1 MNRRDTII
9 VAILLNAGLLVVLFT
24 TSLKSKSEETP
35 PPSVVATHEPAAP
48 AVIVPPSSALATPAA
63 PDEVDQVLKQYI
75 TPVVT
80 NEPQQNVAT
89 EVTLPAPI
97 EEPSVK
103 EVTVKKGDVLERI
116 ARQNRVSVSE
126 LMKFNHLTTTRL
138 KVGQVL
144 KIPAKMQKASVQTE
158 TGAEYYTVKNGD
170 NPWVIAV
177 RHHMKVE
184 ELLQLNNMD
193 EAKARRL
200 KPGDRIRIR

>member
-1 MNRRDTII
+1 VPSM
-9 VAILLNAGLLVVLFT
+9 AT
-24 TSLKSKSEETP
+24 T
-35 PPSVVATHEPAAP
+35 
-48 AVIVPPSSALATPAA
+48 AA

-75 TPVVT
+75 TPAVT
-80 NEPQQNVAT
+80 AEPQQNFAAD
-89 EVTLPAPI
+89 LNPIPAEPI
-97 EEPSVK
+97 EQPRVK

-126 LMKFNHLTTTRL
+126 LMKFNNLTGTRL
-138 KVGQVL
+138 KIGQVL
-144 KIPAKMQKASVQTE
+144 KIPAKAQKAISE
-158 TGAEYYTVKNGD
+158 TTTDAEYYTVKNGD

-200 KPGDRIRIR
+200 KPGDRIRIK

>member
-1 MNRRDTII
+1 M
-9 VAILLNAGLLVVLFT
+9 AT
-24 TSLKSKSEETP
+24 T
-35 PPSVVATHEPAAP
+35 AP
-48 AVIVPPSSALATPAA
+48 

-75 TPVVT
+75 TPAVT
-80 NEPQQNVAT
+80 AEPQHNFAAD
-89 EVTLPAPI
+89 LNPIPAEPI
-97 EEPSVK
+97 EQPRVK

-126 LMKFNHLTTTRL
+126 LMKFNNLTGTRL
-138 KVGQVL
+138 KIGQVL
-144 KIPAKMQKASVQTE
+144 KIPAKAQKAISE
-158 TGAEYYTVKNGD
+158 TTAGAEYYTVKNGD

-200 KPGDRIRIR
+200 KPGDRIRIK